1 MVLQPQN
8 NFTVVRQISDHTD
21 TGTYYVRAVI
31 RNAYTDAI
39 ITTLDLEDKT
49 GQRFKKDWQVP
60 ADPSGQGFYISI
72 VTSVYT
78 DSGYTTKSPSY
89 GDEENTYLI
98 QDRILNMRG
107 GGGGIDAFTVR
118 KIVSEEIAKIP
129 EVKIPEVEIPEYKQ
143 IDRTDEVLKAVSNIK
158 IKETNLKPLETAVAL
173 AIKEIKQKEVTPKT
187 DLSPVL
193 LAIDKKLSSD
203 NLNSL
208 FDKMF
213 LKFEKPLGDALV
225 EQVNKGVEDIM
236 LKIINIIVAFIPAGE
251 KKKPV
256 VEQPKIKSPKKSLDI
271 TKLSI

>member
-49 GQRFKKDWQVP
+49 GQRFKKDWQVS

-89 GDEENTYLI
+89 GDEESTYLV
-98 QDRILNMRG
+98 QDRLASMGRG
-107 GGGGIDAFTVR
+107 GGTGIDAYTVR

-129 EVKIPEVEIPEYKQ
+129 EVKIPEVKIPEYKQ
-143 IDRTDEVLKAVSNIK
+143 IDRTDEVLKSISNIK
-158 IKETNLKPLETAVAL
+158 IKDVNLKSLETAIAT
-173 AIKEIKQKEVTPKT
+173 AIQEIQQKEVTPQT
-187 DLSPVL
+187 DISPVL
-193 LAIDKKLSSD
+193 SAIDEKLSPET
-203 NLNSL
+203 LNSL
-208 FDKMF
+208 FDEMF

-225 EQVNKGVEDIM
+225 QQVNKGVEEVM
-236 LKIINIIVAFIPAGE
+236 LKLVNVIVASMNPDSSKEVMAEAPPKE
-251 KKKPV
+251 KPLV
-256 VEQPKIKSPKKSLDI
+256 DI
-271 TKLSI
+271 NQLSI